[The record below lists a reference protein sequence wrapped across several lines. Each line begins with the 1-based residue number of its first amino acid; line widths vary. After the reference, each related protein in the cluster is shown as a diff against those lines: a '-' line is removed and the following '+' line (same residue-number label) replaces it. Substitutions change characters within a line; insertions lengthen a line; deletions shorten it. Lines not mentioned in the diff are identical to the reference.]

1 MTDFKNFDELLN
13 SVKNTKPVKD
23 TLYSASEED
32 KLEELRE
39 LEKDLES
46 LRKRVFKM
54 RRELGR

>member
-1 MTDFKNFDELLN
+1 MTELFDEIFPGIKVKHEMN
-13 SVKNTKPVKD
+13 SED
-23 TLYSASEED
+23 D

-39 LEKDLES
+39 LEKDLEA